1 MVCRLYNV
9 AVMLLVPCAA
19 MLLFSCGSGG
29 DGDGRSI
36 AAAMPGGFI
45 ETAGSAIRPRWSRRD
60 LQEFLPEGRGKFT
73 FPHPYLTEA
82 MRITTAEDCGG
93 ADCVR
98 QVGYSYWRNM
108 NNHVDSNEMLIVL
121 GLNKAHGG
129 TGPTLFSYD
138 KSTEEITNRGP
149 LFPAGHHLSG
159 YTTSGWYFSA
169 TRPSTL
175 YISDG
180 SKMLRYDVLS
190 HTSEVVFDVAGQF
203 GTDRDVWQMSSSND
217 DLVHAAT
224 LRVRGTSNYLG
235 CVVYLEPTG
244 QLLYYPEAGDLD
256 ECQIDR
262 SGRFLTTFEQ
272 IDGKNGVDNRIIDLQ
287 TGSVQQL
294 LNLPGV
300 GSLGHHDSGFGYV
313 VGHDRYNKMPNATIA
328 WNLSPFTRGPVNH
341 KDYNWDLV
349 QAQHISHTNAQSGIP
364 MEQQYAC
371 GSNADRRTYAQNEIL
386 CFRLDG
392 SLTQLVVAPV
402 MTDLDASGGNANPTG
417 AGGDYDKS
425 PKGNLDVT
433 GRYFIW
439 TTNLGGNR
447 LDAFIVK
454 VPGQLL

>member
-45 ETAGSAIRPRWSRRD
+45 ETAGSAIRPRWSRSD

-159 YTTSGWYFSA
+159 YTTSG
-169 TRPSTL
+169 
-175 YISDG
+175 
-180 SKMLRYDVLS
+180 M
-190 HTSEVVFDVAGQF
+190 VF
-203 GTDRDVWQMSSSND
+203 
-217 DLVHAAT
+217 
-224 LRVRGTSNYLG
+224 
-235 CVVYLEPTG
+235 
-244 QLLYYPEAGDLD
+244 
-256 ECQIDR
+256 
-262 SGRFLTTFEQ
+262 
-272 IDGKNGVDNRIIDLQ
+272 
-287 TGSVQQL
+287 
-294 LNLPGV
+294 
-300 GSLGHHDSGFGYV
+300 
-313 VGHDRYNKMPNATIA
+313 
-328 WNLSPFTRGPVNH
+328 
-341 KDYNWDLV
+341 
-349 QAQHISHTNAQSGIP
+349 
-364 MEQQYAC
+364 
-371 GSNADRRTYAQNEIL
+371 
-386 CFRLDG
+386 
-392 SLTQLVVAPV
+392 
-402 MTDLDASGGNANPTG
+402 
-417 AGGDYDKS
+417 
-425 PKGNLDVT
+425 
-433 GRYFIW
+433 
-439 TTNLGGNR
+439 
-447 LDAFIVK
+447 
-454 VPGQLL
+454 